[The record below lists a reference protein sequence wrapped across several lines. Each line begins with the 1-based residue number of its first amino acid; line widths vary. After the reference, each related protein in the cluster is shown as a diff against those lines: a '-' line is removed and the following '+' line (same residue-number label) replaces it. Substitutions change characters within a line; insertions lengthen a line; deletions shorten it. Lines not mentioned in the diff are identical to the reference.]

1 MSARTGLL
9 RAAMVGA
16 LVSLFQPVH
25 AAPPATMAYQGYLTS
40 SAGTP
45 VTDTVSVSF
54 KLYAT
59 ASGGTALWSE
69 TQNVT
74 VANGLY
80 SVVLGSSSS
89 LASVPFDQPYWLGV
103 TIGTDAEM
111 TPRQPLTS
119 APYAQTASRLASNGS
134 NCPAG
139 QFAQGIDA
147 LGNAEGCASSAGGGI
162 TAVTASAP
170 LASSGGAT
178 PNLSLTACANGQV
191 LKHNGTAWACTSV
204 GTVTSITAGNGLTG
218 GTITTAG
225 TIAIDAN
232 SSTLT
237 GAFHKQGGNSFGT
250 TAVLGTVDSQPLD
263 IMVGNARIMRYDP
276 ATRSVVGGH
285 ANNRATANGVGAVI
299 GGGGGLGTTCRD
311 WQAQTD
317 TRDCGNVADGVYN
330 TIGGGYSNQ
339 VGHNASTVAGGWFNS
354 ATGQESTIGGGW
366 NNRALHAW
374 ATVVG
379 GVNNAAS
386 GIYSVV
392 LGGGNN
398 EATADHGI
406 AAGWCARASHAG
418 SFVWSDSMNY
428 MDCKFASTAQNQFS
442 VRATGGVRF
451 VTAIN
456 SSSVPTK
463 TFSINSAGDAMAEGT
478 MVGKNGVRGEIGDY
492 IAVYGI
498 NTSASYPAVEGWN
511 KGTGDIIRAWAG
523 PDGAQQIRMAVNNNG
538 NMWIGGTLTQASDGR
553 LKTDIVPLDGALDR
567 VARLR
572 GVRYTMKEGDR
583 TPHIGVVAQE
593 LEQEY
598 PELVATD
605 AAGMKSVAYAN
616 LSAVLIEAVKALKAE
631 NAALKARLAAVE
643 QTQREE
649 LASLK
654 AAIGALV
661 GGGGA
666 SGPLARNEWSQ

>member
-1 MSARTGLL
+1 MSTRSGLF
-9 RAAMVGA
+9 RAAVVGA
-16 LVSLFQPVH
+16 LISLFQPAMG
-25 AAPPATMAYQGYLTS
+25 AAPATMAYQGYLTS

-45 VTDTVSVSF
+45 VNGTVAIAF
-54 KLYAT
+54 RLYAAAT
-59 ASGGTALWSE
+59 GGTAIWTE
-69 TQNVT
+69 TQNVP

-80 SVVLGSSSS
+80 SVVLGAASS
-89 LASVPFDQPYWLGV
+89 LAGLPFDQPYWLGV

-111 TPRQPLTS
+111 APRQPLTS
-119 APYAQTASRLASNGS
+119 APYAQTASRLAANGS

-139 QFAQGIDA
+139 QFAQGVDA
-147 LGNAEGCASSAGGGI
+147 QGNAEGCAGFAGGGVV
-162 TAVTASAP
+162 AVTASAP

-178 PNLSLTACANGQV
+178 PNLSLTACTNGQV
-191 LKHNGTAWACTSV
+191 LKHNGTSWGCASA
-204 GTVTSITAGNGLTG
+204 GTVSSITAGNGLTG

-237 GAFHKQGGNSFGT
+237 NAFHKQGGNSLGT
-250 TAVLGTVDSQPLD
+250 TAILGTVDSQPLE

-299 GGGGGLGTTCRD
+299 GGGGGLGTTCHD

-330 TIGGGYSNQ
+330 TIGGGFSNQ
-339 VGHNASTVAGGWFNS
+339 VGHNASTVAGGWYNS
-354 ATGQESTIGGGW
+354 ATGQESTVGGGW

-374 ATVVG
+374 ATVIG

-463 TFSINSAGDAMAEGT
+463 TFSIDSAGNATAEGT

-498 NTSASYPAVEGWN
+498 NTSANAPAVEGWN
-511 KGTGDIIRAWAG
+511 MGTGDIIRAWAG
-523 PDGAQQIRMAVNNNG
+523 PNGAQQLRLAANNNG
-538 NMWIGGTLTQASDGR
+538 NLWIGGTLTQASDGR
-553 LKTDIVPLDGALDR
+553 LKTNIMPLDGALER

-583 TPHIGVVAQE
+583 APHIGVVAQE

-631 NAALKARLAAVE
+631 SAALKARLAAVE
-643 QTQREE
+643 QTQRDE
-649 LASLK
+649 LASLR
-654 AAIGALV
+654 AAVAALLA
-661 GGGGA
+661 GQA
-666 SGPLARNEWSQ
+666 PGPLARNEWSQ